1 MSTSAGTNGTTVV
14 AETNGNAAP
23 QDTIGE
29 GVDLHKGVEGGP
41 PINTTAGGTQPP
53 RPQPPGISYL
63 APQDNYFYQDAGED
77 TWYKG
82 SKTLVKGKLRK
93 AGIADVEL
101 YLEEI
106 RKAKSIERVEYQGDK
121 PGIVEVDGKKV
132 LFQKPLGLAGLGL
145 PRMEPNWEDK
155 FIYESETGRN
165 WTQNEKGEWTRV
177 SDKVLEIGLR
187 KLGLSHRIPDG
198 KVSSPLED
206 AIERYQKNLKADYV
220 GKLAGHSPGIY
231 RQNGARILVT
241 VGPTLIIPAPA
252 PFPTIDR
259 LLNEIFGDQR
269 ARFDG
274 WLKESFGAITTM
286 TKRQSVVLIMAGDPD
301 CGKSFVQEFIIT
313 PVLGNRRVDPYKFMS
328 GQTSF
333 NRELNE
339 AEHLMIEDAAA
350 KKDINSRQVFGDYLK
365 QIAANNSTHHHAKG
379 KDGCTLEPI
388 RRMSISVNK
397 ERNLDMLPPIESD
410 LKDKILMLE
419 AKRAEDSILPKSI
432 EERDAFKAKVL
443 AELPGY
449 LQYLENWEIPAEV
462 KGSRFGVAAWQNP
475 EILQQIEGTALH
487 NRYLE
492 LIDKFYEGRTESW
505 RGSALDLELELMD
518 PPSLVRD
525 EVRKLLKGPKTGSK
539 YLTELAKNKPERVKP
554 YRGHG
559 GKHKFEISF
568 VVEGKPVTEKPIT
581 VQTEDGTLVEGE
593 AIAFQDIATVKT
605 TNGKTV
611 SGKVWNGTRYHQTA
625 ELKPGILA
633 GKK

>member
-1 MSTSAGTNGTTVV
+1 
-14 AETNGNAAP
+14 
-23 QDTIGE
+23 
-29 GVDLHKGVEGGP
+29 
-41 PINTTAGGTQPP
+41 
-53 RPQPPGISYL
+53 
-63 APQDNYFYQDAGED
+63 
-77 TWYKG
+77 
-82 SKTLVKGKLRK
+82 
-93 AGIADVEL
+93 
-101 YLEEI
+101 
-106 RKAKSIERVEYQGDK
+106 
-121 PGIVEVDGKKV
+121 
-132 LFQKPLGLAGLGL
+132 
-145 PRMEPNWEDK
+145 
-155 FIYESETGRN
+155 
-165 WTQNEKGEWTRV
+165 
-177 SDKVLEIGLR
+177 
-187 KLGLSHRIPDG
+187 
-198 KVSSPLED
+198 
-206 AIERYQKNLKADYV
+206 
-220 GKLAGHSPGIY
+220 
-231 RQNGARILVT
+231 
-241 VGPTLIIPAPA
+241 
-252 PFPTIDR
+252 
-259 LLNEIFGDQR
+259 
-269 ARFDG
+269 
-274 WLKESFGAITTM
+274 
-286 TKRQSVVLIMAGDPD
+286 
-301 CGKSFVQEFIIT
+301 
-313 PVLGNRRVDPYKFMS
+313 
-328 GQTSF
+328 
-333 NRELNE
+333 
-339 AEHLMIEDAAA
+339 MIEDAAA

-432 EERDAFKAKVL
+432 EERDPFKAKVL

-492 LIDKFYEGRTESW
+492 LIDKFHEGRTESW

-611 SGKVWNGTRYHQTA
+611 SGKIWNGSRCLAQTA
-625 ELKPGILA
+625 DLKPGILA